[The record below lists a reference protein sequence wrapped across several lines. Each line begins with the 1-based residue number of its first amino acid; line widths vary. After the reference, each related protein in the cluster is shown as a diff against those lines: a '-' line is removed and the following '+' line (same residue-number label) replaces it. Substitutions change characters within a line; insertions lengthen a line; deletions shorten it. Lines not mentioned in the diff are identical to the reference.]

1 MSYEVVDTCVYRTNR
16 YNVAYYIYIYI
27 FRQIGTMCPPN
38 RYNVCGA
45 K

>member
-27 FRQIGTMCPPN
+27 PPN
-38 RYNVCGA
+38 RYNVPT